1 MGHWG
6 LSMGIWEG
14 SVGYRGCLKLW
25 GGSMGRW
32 GTGSVGHWRLSTGH
46 WTLGSQSEWH
56 WGLCVWPRGESK
68 GQEGGSMA
76 SWDMSWGSA
85 GALGALGWLDC
96 HRRHW
101 GWDIRADKQGTFI
114 FLGVPGQGQPGSGH
128 GHVGL
133 NGIWD

>member
-1 MGHWG
+1 MSEA
-6 LSMGIWEG
+6 L
-14 SVGYRGCLKLW
+14 
-25 GGSMGRW
+25 GRVHGALGDW
-32 GTGSVGHWRLSTGH
+32 ISGALEAVHR
-46 WTLGSQSEWH
+46 TLGSRSEWH

-76 SWDMSWGSA
+76 SWDVSWGSA

-101 GWDIRADKQGTFI
+101 GWDIRADKRGTFI

-128 GHVGL
+128 GHVGV